1 MKKWLKYFI
10 YVSVLFLL
18 YSLWRADYLQV
29 PEVNNISYLL
39 ISILFLFAGYMTKS
53 LVWSIGLGLDNI
65 KVSFSDSVASTGIA
79 ELGKYIPGKLWVV
92 VGRALYISQI
102 AKVSLERT
110 SSISLN
116 VQLLVIW
123 SGILIGSIGLFLMP
137 VPRSWFYLAGAGWL
151 LLSLVLFNKKF
162 HRLIQR
168 ILSRILKREIDIPI
182 IDVWK
187 DKKILLILLAD
198 WLTRMIG
205 FYFLIA
211 SISEYP
217 VDMVLASG
225 YPLAVALG
233 IIAIIAP
240 GGIGVREGML
250 VVWLQ
255 LSGFS
260 WEMATTMA
268 IATRVWTLIGEVG
281 IFIIGLLLKRSLKSA

>member
-1 MKKWLKYFI
+1 
-10 YVSVLFLL
+10 
-18 YSLWRADYLQV
+18 
-29 PEVNNISYLL
+29 
-39 ISILFLFAGYMTKS
+39 
-53 LVWSIGLGLDNI
+53 
-65 KVSFSDSVASTGIA
+65 
-79 ELGKYIPGKLWVV
+79 
-92 VGRALYISQI
+92 
-102 AKVSLERT
+102 
-110 SSISLN
+110 
-116 VQLLVIW
+116 
-123 SGILIGSIGLFLMP
+123 MP